1 MHDDTYSAAKHGGGR
16 RVLASPTAGIFIHF
30 GKSPVSLGWQT
41 DINGQMSVPTLD
53 STDYAIWFLNETWI
67 SHQVELRYSF
77 EKIYLG
83 LGAYWQRREGY
94 INHLIPIPGVIE
106 WKTSGLHLS
115 AGLPFSSIDI
125 EYRTRIKLQPDFAT
139 IISSS
144 QHSLPDWKHRTADRR
159 RFHTNRYR
167 AACRD

>member
-1 MHDDTYSAAKHGGGR
+1 MDGKQHQVPFYPEADNLISILNEQAGISHDVSACCLKSIDYANFTRYFVHNPGRHAKRAGSNQTDSDKPQFGFRMHDDTYSAAKHGGGR

-77 EKIYLG
+77 EKSISDWVHTG
-83 LGAYWQRREGY
+83 SGVRG
-94 INHLIPIPGVIE
+94 ILI
-106 WKTSGLHLS
+106 T
-115 AGLPFSSIDI
+115 
-125 EYRTRIKLQPDFAT
+125 
-139 IISSS
+139 
-144 QHSLPDWKHRTADRR
+144 
-159 RFHTNRYR
+159 
-167 AACRD
+167 